1 MLASAEPFQGE
12 VLVGSTRPASKTEQV
27 KSRLTPEAELDLIEA
42 IRWYDE
48 RDQELGDDFLRRV
61 YQCIDSLERNP
72 RLFPAVHRHMRR
84 ALVRRFPYQILYE
97 IEIDEIIIYAIY
109 HSARDPE
116 AWKRRKN
123 D

>member
-1 MLASAEPFQGE
+1 M
-12 VLVGSTRPASKTEQV
+12 

-48 RDQELGDDFLRRV
+48 RDQELGDDFLRCV
-61 YQCIDSLERNP
+61 YQCIGSLERNP
-72 RLFPAVHRHMRR
+72 RLYPIVHRQMRR

-97 IEIDEIIIYAIY
+97 IEIEEIMIYAIY

-123 D
+123 G

>member
-1 MLASAEPFQGE
+1 
-12 VLVGSTRPASKTEQV
+12 V

-42 IRWYDE
+42 IQWYDE
-48 RDQELGDDFLRRV
+48 RDPEMGDDFLRRV
-61 YQCIDSLERNP
+61 YQRIASLEENP
-72 RLFPAVHRHMRR
+72 RLYPIIHRQMRR
-84 ALVRRFPYQILYE
+84 ALVRRFPFQILYE
-97 IEIDEIIIYAIY
+97 IESEEIIIYAIY

>member
-1 MLASAEPFQGE
+1 M
-12 VLVGSTRPASKTEQV
+12 

-48 RDQELGDDFLRRV
+48 RDQELGDDFLRCV
-61 YQCIDSLERNP
+61 YQCVGSLERNP
-72 RLFPAVHRHMRR
+72 RLYPIVQRQMRR

-97 IEIDEIIIYAIY
+97 IEIEEIIIYAIY

-116 AWKRRKN
+116 AWKRRR
-123 D
+123 DG

>member
-1 MLASAEPFQGE
+1 M
-12 VLVGSTRPASKTEQV
+12 

-48 RDQELGDDFLRRV
+48 RDQKLGNNFLRRV
-61 YQCIDSLERNP
+61 YQCITSLERNP
-72 RLFPAVHRHMRR
+72 RLFPIVHRQMRR
-84 ALVRRFPYQILYE
+84 ALVRRFPFQILYE
-97 IEIDEIIIYAIY
+97 IEIEEIIIYGIY

-116 AWKRRKN
+116 VWKRRKN

>member
-1 MLASAEPFQGE
+1 
-12 VLVGSTRPASKTEQV
+12 V

-48 RDQELGDDFLRRV
+48 RDQKLGDDFLRRI
-61 YQCIDSLERNP
+61 YHCIGSLERNP
-72 RLFPAVHRHMRR
+72 DLYPVFHRQMRR

-97 IEIDEIIIYAIY
+97 IENDEIIIYAIY
-109 HSARDPE
+109 HSSRDPE
-116 AWKRRKN
+116 VWKRRGN

>member
-1 MLASAEPFQGE
+1 M
-12 VLVGSTRPASKTEQV
+12 
-27 KSRLTPEAELDLIEA
+27 KSRLTPEAELDLSEA

-48 RDQELGDDFLRRV
+48 RDQELGDDFLRNV
-61 YQCIDSLERNP
+61 YQRIASIEKNP
-72 RLFPAVHRHMRR
+72 LLYPIIHRQMRR
-84 ALVRRFPYQILYE
+84 ALVRRFPFQILYE
-97 IEIDEIIIYAIY
+97 IESEEIIIYAIY